1 MSNSTHLDATAPEPS
16 KGKVSIEQQPA
27 THAARKG
34 ARLRTHEINQKPL
47 LERIAELE
55 AEVARLRR
63 ERDAAIQRA
72 EETEAAPWRAE
83 PTWQDTESAS
93 K

>member
-1 MSNSTHLDATAPEPS
+1 MSRYA
-16 KGKVSIEQQPA
+16 Q
-27 THAARKG
+27 
-34 ARLRTHEINQKPL
+34 
-47 LERIAELE
+47 
-55 AEVARLRR
+55 R

-72 EETEAAPWRAE
+72 EEIEAAPWRAE